1 MICEDSD
8 DKTGGTGTEGHDCN
22 TKPFNPIYM
31 MIWMIITMMMTI
43 IDDDDDECVGVQ
55 PLQTILYIL
64 QEDGLLTT

>member
-1 MICEDSD
+1 MICEDCD

-43 IDDDDDECVGVQ
+43 IDECVGVQ